1 MLIPLIVAATL
12 SCDVAVVGGGS
23 AGFAAA
29 LAAAENGSDTILIEK
44 EAILGGTSTICG
56 VNNWEPVCGAT
67 GTSRR
72 VYGRL
77 AAIPGACGIWY
88 QKYHCSLGDSF
99 PGAFLKID
107 DALTYEDTLR
117 RHGPS
122 MSADVADWQARYHGI
137 VFEPD
142 ALDGVMRQMLSETGR
157 CRVFTS
163 VSYSSCAVH
172 EGKIAELRLSNGNV
186 IRPKVVIDACG
197 FVAKDAGCA
206 SEMSANP
213 NSVTLLFRISE
224 DPDAP
229 EIAVPEDTPDTCW
242 WAPSFPVVFCVEY
255 PNGDRNVN
263 MLPTMTGSDA
273 AQLGPEAAYAECRRR
288 VFAQWKWMKATYP
301 QHFRSFK
308 ITEIFPRL
316 GYRETHRI
324 VCEHMLTGAE
334 VKNGAHFDDEIA
346 TADHAFDSH
355 GASTAYSGELSQ
367 PYGIP
372 LRSLKPIGVSNLYV
386 AGRIAGFDV
395 AAASSCRLSRT
406 MMELGA
412 AAGKAAAKDAAGE
425 LHPVDIRVRGTNVVI
440 TVAAGVAEEGDA
452 LWLGCGSADAG
463 TSLASWTEKVLVA
476 ASLLPD
482 GGSYEVAIPSQGGSQ
497 TCYLRAFVVSEDH
510 KLVALRTDDHAY
522 IDLNETPV
530 PGRRYEIRFSHGAAP
545 EDVSILNFLFGGVG
559 RTGGAATS
567 MFQVY
572 SGRGGSGTAHP
583 YAWYAGSQ
591 SDANYGTC
599 RLFDTQAGQIWDVR
613 IDYGETAQSYY
624 YKAAES
630 MEYAK
635 SGETAIDH
643 ETAGYKDDLYLF
655 ARNDGG
661 AKFSSKPFDS
671 ALTVY
676 EYKVTEMSTGQVVK
690 NLVPRID
697 GQGRGEMVDTVTGTP
712 YQNAGSGA
720 FTGVYNVGQEV
731 ASPLACY
738 EGVRIEATS
747 SRTLQVTVDPGIS
760 DGASSLLLCWGEKD
774 EGTAFGVWQHSTRIC
789 DTVPVEGVVKTASC
803 RHLGIKP
810 TDVIRAV
817 LAPCQTYRQVDA
829 CRSNGGAIDLGKAVA
844 SGRQYDFRCKF
855 NVLKSGYSL
864 FGGLVRGTS
873 NKILQLY
880 LIDTTKVQVWLGGA
894 TAYDFFAPEIGTPY
908 DIRIVLGDGE
918 QKAYV
923 KKTTESEYEL
933 KASASAPEGVSADI
947 HLALLGRYDGQTLQT
962 AKGIDFCF
970 DDYKETDLATG
981 ELLRELVP
989 VRYGENDAQTGIYD
1003 VVQGRLHTGVTG
1015 ALACSTT
1022 VLREL
1027 HAYGEATGVSSP
1039 FRMPEANQGLI
1050 ILLK

>member
-72 VYGRL
+72 VYERL

-88 QKYHCSLGDSF
+88 QKLHSSFGDSF
-99 PGAFLKID
+99 PGAFLEID
-107 DALTYEDTLR
+107 DTLTYEDTLR

-142 ALDGVMRQMLSETGR
+142 ELDGVMRQMLAETGR

-163 VSYSSCAVH
+163 VAYSSCAVR
-172 EGKIAELRLSNGNV
+172 EGKIAELRLSNGKV

-213 NSVTLLFRISE
+213 NSVTLLFRVSSE
-224 DPDAP
+224 PDAP

-242 WAPSFPVVFCVEY
+242 WATSFPVVFCVEY

-263 MLPTMTGSDA
+263 MLPTMTGSEA
-273 AQLGPEAAYAECRRR
+273 AQLGPEAAYAECLRR
-288 VFAQWKWMKATYP
+288 VFAQWKWMKKTYP
-301 QHFRSFK
+301 QHFGDFK

-334 VKNGAHFDDEIA
+334 VKTGTRFEDEIA

-372 LRSLKPIGVSNLYV
+372 LRSLKPLGVRNLYV
-386 AGRIAGFDV
+386 AGRIAGFDA

-412 AAGKAAAKDAAGE
+412 AAGKAAAEDAAGE
-425 LHPVDIRVRGTNVVI
+425 LRPVDIRVDGTNAVI
-440 TVAAGVAEEGDA
+440 TVGAGVVEDGEA
-452 LWLGCGSADAG
+452 LWLGYGPSDG
-463 TSLASWTEKVLVA
+463 GASIEGWAKKLLVA
-476 ASLLPD
+476 ESMSAA
-482 GGSYEVAIPSQGGSQ
+482 GGTYEVAIPARREYQAV
-497 TCYLRAFVVSEDH
+497 YLRAFAIRGSQP
-510 KLVALRTDDHAY
+510 VALRTDNQAY

-530 PGRRYEIRFSHGAAP
+530 PGRRYEIRFCHGAAP
-545 EDVSILNFLFGGVG
+545 ADRGVLNFLFGGVG

-572 SGRGGSGTAHP
+572 SGYGDMGRYYG
-583 YAWYAGSQ
+583 WYASSQ
-591 SDANYGTC
+591 SEANNGIC
-599 RLFDTQAGQIWDVR
+599 RLFDTRVGQVWDVR

-624 YKAAES
+624 YKTAES
-630 MEYAK
+630 AEYTK
-635 SGETAIDH
+635 SGETAIVH
-643 ETAGYKDDLYLF
+643 ETAGYTGDLYLF

-661 AKFSSKPFDS
+661 ARFSSNPFDS

-676 EYKVTEMSTGQVVK
+676 EYRVTDISTGQVVK

-712 YQNAGSGA
+712 YPNAGSGA
-720 FTGVYNVGQEV
+720 FAAVYDGGREI
-731 ASPLACY
+731 ASPLVCY
-738 EGVRIEATS
+738 EGVRIDAIS
-747 SRTLQVTVDPGIS
+747 SRTLQVTVDPEIS
-760 DGASSLLLCWGEKD
+760 DGASSILLCWGGTD
-774 EGTAFGVWQHSTRIC
+774 EGAAVGAWEHSVSLC
-789 DTVPVEGVVKTASC
+789 DTVPVEGFVGKASC
-803 RHLGIKP
+803 RDLGIKP
-810 TDVIRAV
+810 NEFVRAV
-817 LAPCQTYRQVDA
+817 LAPPVTYYHVDA
-829 CRSNGGAIDLGKAVA
+829 CRSNGGYIDLGNAAA
-844 SGRQYDFRCKF
+844 SGRQYDLRCKF
-855 NVLKSGYSL
+855 NSVNAAL
-864 FGGLVRGTS
+864 FGGLSEDKNSIFQIYYDLNMFR
-873 NKILQLY
+873 I
-880 LIDTTKVQVWLGGA
+880 WLGDA
-894 TAYDFFAPEIGTPY
+894 TKYDYFVPKLNDGTYY
-908 DIRIVLGDGE
+908 DLRIVLYDGRQE
-918 QKAYV
+918 AYV
-923 KKTTESEYEL
+923 KKATETEYEL
-933 KASASAPEGVSADI
+933 KASASVSKVPTGLR
-947 HLALLGRYDGQTLQT
+947 LALFGRFLGNTIQT
-962 AKGIDFCF
+962 GSPEHYFNH
-970 DDYKETDLATG
+970 YKETDLETG
-981 ELLRELVP
+981 KVLRELVP
-989 VRYGENDAQTGIYD
+989 VRYGTSKGQTGVYD
-1003 VVQGRLHTGVTG
+1003 MARGCLYSGVSGSLAYSMTYLQEIHT
-1015 ALACSTT
+1015 
-1022 VLREL
+1022 
-1027 HAYGEATGVSSP
+1027 YGDATGVSPP
-1039 FRMPEANQGLI
+1039 FQMPEANQGLI
-1050 ILLK
+1050 LMVR